1 MTDMQYN
8 QYLSRVGILNQK
20 KEFLRAFRGQLPIK
34 QKLKLVQKI
43 KQQSKEIQ
51 ELEAEIFK
59 SWFYHSTFFWLFI
72 YFLHFLHFF

>member
-1 MTDMQYN
+1 MQYN

-51 ELEAEIFK
+51 ELEAELFK
-59 SWFYHSTFFWLFI
+59 SWFHYSTFFLLLFT
-72 YFLHFLHFF
+72 YLHF